1 MDQLKYFTRE
11 GNVYTEKKRYG
22 MALFLLIVMGGLTW
36 ICIDMNPGNKIYWL
50 FIILGI
56 AAPLGVMLK
65 NFKIDF
71 GTNEITTKPALIRPT
86 AVIPISGIQNFTLHE
101 VSYMGLITTNA
112 SLEVHYL
119 KNGKEKSLMVA
130 QGFSKKGM
138 QKLLNELDEILASNG
153 KGAL

>member
-1 MDQLKYFTRE
+1 MDKLKYFNRE

-50 FIILGI
+50 FIVLGI

-71 GTNEITTKPALIRPT
+71 GTDEITTKLR
-86 AVIPISGIQNFTLHE
+86 L
-101 VSYMGLITTNA
+101 
-112 SLEVHYL
+112 
-119 KNGKEKSLMVA
+119 
-130 QGFSKKGM
+130 
-138 QKLLNELDEILASNG
+138 
-153 KGAL
+153 